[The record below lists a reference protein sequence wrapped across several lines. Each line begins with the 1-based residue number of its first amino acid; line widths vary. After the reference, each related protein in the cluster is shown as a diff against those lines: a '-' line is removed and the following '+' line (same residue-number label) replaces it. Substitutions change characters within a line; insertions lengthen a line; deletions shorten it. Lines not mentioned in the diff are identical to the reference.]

1 MNRLLDP
8 ENFVAE
14 KLAWHQRI
22 VTDPTLSVGAKA
34 VAGLLLHDLNGA
46 AGGAWRGQEGMA
58 ASLGQSDRQLRR
70 HLTDLQKA
78 GYLEID
84 VRKGRSRTNI
94 YRAIVPEL
102 VAEVAEKRTPT
113 TAQTAQNRVPT
124 SGQTPKNRTSPT
136 RKPDMGVRQ
145 FLYDPI
151 RKFPA
156 PAPAPAPRATVPS
169 MRRRFP
175 CADLRQLVVSLG
187 GEGAAASYLDQASWD
202 PVDNRIL
209 CASDTAVSRLTEL
222 AGRLL
227 RERGVSLARR
237 TAGPSQH
244 RLAA

>member
-1 MNRLLDP
+1 MSRLLDP
-8 ENFVAE
+8 ENFVAD

-34 VAGLLLHDLNGA
+34 VAGLLLHDLNSA
-46 AGGAWRGQEGMA
+46 AGGAWRGQGSMA
-58 ASLGQSDRQLRR
+58 ANLGQSDRQLRR
-70 HLTDLQKA
+70 HLADLQEA

-84 VRKGRSRTNI
+84 VRKGRSRTNM
-94 YRAIVPEL
+94 YRAMVPEV

-113 TAQTAQNRVPT
+113 TAQTVQNRTPA
-124 SGQTPKNRTSPT
+124 SGQTPKNRTSAAG
-136 RKPDMGVRQ
+136 KPDMGVRQ

-156 PAPAPAPRATVPS
+156 PAPRSTGPS
-169 MRRRFP
+169 MRPRFP
-175 CADLRQLVVSLG
+175 CADLRRLVVSLG
-187 GEGAAASYLDQASWD
+187 GEGAAVSYLDQAGWD

-209 CASDTAVSRLTEL
+209 CASDTAVTRLTEL

-237 TAGPSQH
+237 AAEPSQH
-244 RLAA
+244 RMAA

>member
-1 MNRLLDP
+1 MSRLLDP

-22 VTDPTLSVGAKA
+22 VTDPMLSVGGKA

-46 AGGAWRGQEGMA
+46 AGGAWRGQESMA

-70 HLTDLQKA
+70 HLTDLQEA

-94 YRAIVPEL
+94 YRARVPDI
-102 VAEVAEKRTPT
+102 AGEVAEKRTPA
-113 TAQTAQNRVPT
+113 TAQTLQNRTPA
-124 SGQTPKNRTSPT
+124 SDQTPENRTSAT
-136 RKPDMGVRQ
+136 RKPDMGVRE

-156 PAPAPAPRATVPS
+156 PAPAPRATVPS
-169 MRRRFP
+169 IRRRFP

-202 PVDNRIL
+202 PVDSRIL
-209 CASDTAVSRLTEL
+209 CASDTAVTRLTEL

-237 TAGPSQH
+237 TAEPSQH
-244 RLAA
+244 RIAA

>member
-1 MNRLLDP
+1 MSRLLDP

-14 KLAWHQRI
+14 KLAWHQSI

-46 AGGAWRGQEGMA
+46 AGGAWRGQESMA

-70 HLTDLQKA
+70 HLADLQEA

-94 YRAIVPEL
+94 YRAMVPEL
-102 VAEVAEKRTPT
+102 VAEVAKKRTPT
-113 TAQTAQNRVPT
+113 TAQTVQNGTPA
-124 SGQTPKNRTSPT
+124 SGQTPKNRTSAT

-151 RKFPA
+151 RKL
-156 PAPAPAPRATVPS
+156 PAPAPRETAPLIRS
-169 MRRRFP
+169 RFP
-175 CADLRQLVVSLG
+175 CSDLRQLVVSLG

-237 TAGPSQH
+237 TVEPYQH

>member
-1 MNRLLDP
+1 MSRLLNP
-8 ENFVAE
+8 ENFVAD

-34 VAGLLLHDLNGA
+34 VTGLLLHDLNSA
-46 AGGAWRGQEGMA
+46 AGGAWRGQESMA

-70 HLTDLQKA
+70 HLADLQEA

-94 YRAIVPEL
+94 YRAMVPEL
-102 VAEVAEKRTPT
+102 VAEVAQKRTPT
-113 TAQTAQNRVPT
+113 TAQTVQNRTPT
-124 SGQTPKNRTSPT
+124 SNQTPENRTSAT

-151 RKFPA
+151 RKFPT
-156 PAPAPAPRATVPS
+156 PAPARPLTVPPT
-169 MRRRFP
+169 RRRFP
-175 CADLRQLVVSLG
+175 CSDLRRLVVSLG
-187 GEGAAASYLDQASWD
+187 GEGAAVSYLDQASWD

-209 CASDTAVSRLTEL
+209 CASDTAVARLTQL

-237 TAGPSQH
+237 TAEPSN
-244 RLAA
+244 RMAA

>member
-1 MNRLLDP
+1 MSRFLDP

-22 VTDPTLSVGAKA
+22 VTDPMLSVGAKA
-34 VAGLLLHDLNGA
+34 VAGLLLHDLNSA
-46 AGGAWRGQEGMA
+46 AGVAWRGQEGMA

-70 HLTDLQKA
+70 HLADLQEA
-78 GYLEID
+78 GYLEIH

-113 TAQTAQNRVPT
+113 TAQTVQNRTPA
-124 SGQTPKNRTSPT
+124 SAQTPENRTSAV

-156 PAPAPAPRATVPS
+156 PAPRSTAPS

-175 CADLRQLVVSLG
+175 YADLRHLVVSLG
-187 GEGAAASYLDQASWD
+187 GEGAAASYLDPASWD

-209 CASDTAVSRLTEL
+209 CASDTAVTRLTEL

-237 TAGPSQH
+237 AAEPSQH
-244 RLAA
+244 RMAA

>member
-1 MNRLLDP
+1 MSRLLNP

-22 VTDPTLSVGAKA
+22 VTDPTLSIGAKA
-34 VAGLLLHDLNGA
+34 TAGLLLHDLNSA
-46 AGGAWRGQEGMA
+46 AGGAWRGQESMA

-78 GYLEID
+78 GYLQID

-94 YRAIVPEL
+94 YRAMIPDIVEG
-102 VAEVAEKRTPT
+102 VAEKRTPT
-113 TAQTAQNRVPT
+113 TAQRVGNRTPT
-124 SGQTPKNRTSPT
+124 SVQTPENRTPQT

-156 PAPAPAPRATVPS
+156 AAPAPRATSPLT
-169 MRRRFP
+169 RQRFP
-175 CADLRQLVVSLG
+175 CSDLRLIVVSLG
-187 GEGAAASYLDQASWD
+187 GEGAAMSYLDQARWD
-202 PVDNRIL
+202 PAARRIL
-209 CASDTAVSRLTEL
+209 CASDTATTRLAQL
-222 AGRLL
+222 AGKQLA
-227 RERGVSLARR
+227 ERGVTIARQP
-237 TAGPSQH
+237 AAASPH